1 MGQPIDAH
9 FGRPDGD
16 YGLNRPLH
24 PVNDARREIF
34 GHAVLPLQ
42 REAKFDRVETFG
54 FQLVQLLDDFIGLS
68 GDAKGVDYF
77 RCHKACFVRF
87 PLATR
92 LSGSRPD
99 AIRVRVSSMV
109 KAPPKVLASPALEG
123 THPDHLQLGC

>member
-42 REAKFDRVETFG
+42 GEAKIDRVETFG
-54 FQLVQLLDDFIGLS
+54 FQLVQPLDDFIGLS
-68 GDAKGVDYF
+68 GDAITVDGTAY
-77 RCHKACFVRF
+77 
-87 PLATR
+87 T
-92 LSGSRPD
+92 
-99 AIRVRVSSMV
+99 VRVIQ
-109 KAPPKVLASPALEG
+109 PEG
-123 THPDHLQLGC
+123 TGVTTLVLERN